1 MKLSAI
7 IFLLLATFS
16 TLEARQAAAQQ
27 PEAQNLTLDKSVEI
41 ALEKNVSVIQ
51 SRNNYEASQSGTR
64 AAVGAFFPTVNA
76 SAGYQ
81 SQHQWYPDYSGDLTN
96 SSYNTGLNA
105 NMILFNGLANTNS
118 LSRAQADETAAE
130 LTVTRSEQST
140 IYTTHQ
146 LFLDVFQNY
155 QLLKVF
161 QDNLARSKRQLERI
175 QESNKVG
182 AVALADVYRQ
192 QVQVGKDEL
201 ALIQA
206 QSNYEKAKQDHVAFL
221 GVDFTS
227 EYTFDFT
234 GIPTDIDTSEFAALN
249 ANYSNYQNLVTEAA
263 QRRPDYLAA
272 TENVRSADDGV
283 TVARAGHW
291 PTISASASYGLN
303 NTRVQNLIDNK
314 NFLVNLNL
322 TLPIFSGFSVSDRV
336 EQAEIIRKN
345 AEESHRQANRQLA
358 VDIRKAL
365 LDLESSEKQ
374 VRVTQSNVFS
384 AEMDRKIA
392 EEKYNLGAGT
402 LLDLLVATA
411 NYTGAQSDRVNAVI
425 SFLLAKKNTELALG
439 IISK

>member
-7 IFLLLATFS
+7 ILLLLSGYVTV
-16 TLEARQAAAQQ
+16 
-27 PEAQNLTLDKSVEI
+27 EAQESATQPATQTLTLSNSVEI
-41 ALEKNVSVIQ
+41 ALEKNVTVIQ
-51 SRNNYEASQSGTR
+51 ARNNLEASQSGTR
-64 AAVGAFFPTVNA
+64 AAVGAFFPTLEA

-81 SQHQWYPDYSGDLTN
+81 SQHQWYPDYDGDLNN
-96 SSYNTGLNA
+96 SSYNTNLHA
-105 NMILFNGLANTNS
+105 DMILFNGLANTNS
-118 LSRAQADETAAE
+118 LKRAEADETAAE

-140 IYTTHQ
+140 IYQTHF
-146 LFLDVFQNY
+146 LFLNVFRTY
-155 QLLKVF
+155 QLLNVF
-161 QDNLARSKRQLERI
+161 QDNLKRSKRQLERI

-192 QVQVGKDEL
+192 QVQAGKDEL

-206 QSNYEKAKQDHVAFL
+206 QSAYEKAKQDHVAYL

-234 GIPTDIDTSEFAALN
+234 GVPRDIDTTEFAALN
-249 ANYSNYQNLVTEAA
+249 ASYSNFQNLVAEAV
-263 QRRPDYLAA
+263 QRRPDFLAS
-272 TENVRSADDGV
+272 TENVNSADNGV

-322 TLPIFSGFSVSDRV
+322 TLPIFNGFSTSDRV
-336 EQAEIIRKN
+336 EQAEILRKN
-345 AEESHRQANRQLA
+345 AEEQHRQSNRQLA

-365 LDLESSEKQ
+365 LDLEASEKQ

-411 NYTGAQSDRVNAVI
+411 NYTGALSDKVDAVI

-439 IISK
+439 TISK